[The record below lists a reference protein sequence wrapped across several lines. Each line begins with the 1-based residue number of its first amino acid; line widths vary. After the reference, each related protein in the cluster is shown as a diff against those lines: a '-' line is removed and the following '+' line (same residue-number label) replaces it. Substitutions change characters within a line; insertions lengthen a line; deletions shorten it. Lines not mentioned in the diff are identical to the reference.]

1 MKLRVG
7 CEFGYDVAGAPPAT
21 IQVRPRFDARHR
33 LVSETWST
41 SQQLTLDEFTDFYG
55 NTVKRLLMQ
64 PGDLVLRYDAV
75 VEVPDEWDELDS
87 TADETALEDLPGGAP
102 PYTLPR

>member
-7 CEFGYDVAGAPPAT
+7 CEFTYDVAAPTPAT

-41 SQQLTLDEFTDFYG
+41 SQELTLDEFTDIYG
-55 NTVKRLLMQ
+55 NSVKRLLMQ

-75 VEVPDEWDELDS
+75 VEVPDEWDEIEL
-87 TADETALEDLPGGAP
+87 AAAETAVEDLPG
-102 PYTLPR
+102 